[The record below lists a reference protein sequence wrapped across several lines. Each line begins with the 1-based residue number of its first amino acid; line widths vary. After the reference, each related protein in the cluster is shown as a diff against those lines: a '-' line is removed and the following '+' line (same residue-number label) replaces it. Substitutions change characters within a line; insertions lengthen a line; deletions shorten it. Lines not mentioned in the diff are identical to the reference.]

1 VQSERCVVK
10 SVRGGKRR
18 TTVGVPSRSRF
29 SSNGSSECGLLG
41 THTIFLLG
49 SSCTQVKPATRR
61 PSSCLHNVLC
71 RKRCS
76 TQHNGI
82 DVSGTQMRS
91 NPHERQPRGV
101 CVVLPDQAATL
112 PQHRGQSPGSWPRPL
127 HLPACIVS
135 DSKIWLPFLHP
146 CTPLGSLPPHNRGEC
161 RPGASR

>member
-1 VQSERCVVK
+1 MK

-41 THTIFLLG
+41 THTMFLLG

-91 NPHERQPRGV
+91 NQHERQG
-101 CVVLPDQAATL
+101 AN
-112 PQHRGQSPGSWPRPL
+112 QHEASVWSYLTRQPL
-127 HLPACIVS
+127 
-135 DSKIWLPFLHP
+135 
-146 CTPLGSLPPHNRGEC
+146 C
-161 RPGASR
+161 RSTAVRAL